1 MIMSPVWPLEIPL
14 LGRLG
19 LLSGVLAFCLALSP
33 VAARATTVAPPTF
46 TNLVNE
52 SDYIIRAVVK
62 SVCAEVRVK
71 NGKRKI
77 YTSVELEVRETIAGT
92 PPEHVVLVM
101 LGGRVGDEELRVEG
115 VPQFQV
121 GDEDILFVKDNGR
134 QFYPLTAIMHGKYP
148 VLKELASGREYVAR
162 ANKVPLTA
170 ADEVS
175 LPMEGAASTML
186 QQAKS
191 PAQALTPAQFI
202 TQIRAAAKSAQAPA
216 RLH

>member
-1 MIMSPVWPLEIPL
+1 MFVPK
-14 LGRLG
+14 
-19 LLSGVLAFCLALSP
+19 C
-33 VAARATTVAPPTF
+33 AARLWVGVCLMLPLSLSATSVVPPTF
-46 TNLVNE
+46 PKLVSE

-62 SVCAEVRVK
+62 SVSAEVRVK

-134 QFYPLTAIMHGKYP
+134 QFYPLTAIMHGRYP
-148 VLKELASGREYVAR
+148 VLKERASRREYVAR
-162 ANKVPLTA
+162 ANKVPLTSS
-170 ADEVS
+170 DEVS
-175 LPMEGAASTML
+175 LPMAESASAAML
-186 QQAKS
+186 QQVKS
-191 PAQALTPAQFI
+191 PAQALTPAEFI
-202 TQIRAAAKSAQAPA
+202 TQIRSAAKAAQGPA